1 LSEWQVKLS
10 CQEKG
15 KKKCLEKGKE
25 ESGLRASM
33 PLFMGPES

>member
-1 LSEWQVKLS
+1 MASKIKLS
-10 CQEKG
+10 REG